1 MAEESIFEDTA
12 ESRARNKAIL
22 WWVLFMSYKDD
33 ETPFFNKGDLE
44 DRLERYDEIED
55 EEDTFLTSAVAEF
68 TYNVSL
74 WYFARP
80 NSKEQFEE
88 LKKGVDKLDEE
99 DEEEKPEEKPEKK
112 PVKKK

>member
-1 MAEESIFEDTA
+1 
-12 ESRARNKAIL
+12 
-22 WWVLFMSYKDD
+22 MSYNDN

-55 EEDTFLTSAVAEF
+55 EEDTFLASVVAEF

>member
-1 MAEESIFEDTA
+1 
-12 ESRARNKAIL
+12 
-22 WWVLFMSYKDD
+22 MSYNDN

-44 DRLERYDEIED
+44 DRLERYDEIDD
-55 EEDTFLTSAVAEF
+55 EEDTFLSSAVAEF

-88 LKKGVDKLDEE
+88 LKKGVDKLEE
-99 DEEEKPEEKPEKK
+99 EEEEEEKPDKK
-112 PVKKK
+112 PAKKK